1 MNVKGGETKEG
12 VMKKLKNYAGY
23 LGCRTTGNIEWMI
36 KSICAS
42 HNRSV
47 SEVINY
53 LCRIF
58 IEDMDGIRTKFL
70 GGGSHEK
77 P

>member
-1 MNVKGGETKEG
+1 
-12 VMKKLKNYAGY
+12 MKKLKNYSGY

-42 HNRSV
+42 HHKSV
-47 SEVINY
+47 SEVMNY

-58 IEDMDGIRTKFL
+58 IEDLNGLRTKFL
-70 GGGSHEK
+70 GEEK
-77 P
+77 NEKL